1 MSVLM
6 TLRVQGD
13 ATQLEALAASD
24 ETFFSNVS
32 EKGRQMGAT
41 AHHFYATDTEILV
54 IDEWP
59 DKESFEAFF
68 HSTPEIPKVMAQ
80 AGVTSEPEITFYRMV
95 DLGDSFG

>member
-24 ETFFSNVS
+24 ETFFSSVAQRGKS
-32 EKGRQMGAT
+32 MGAT

-59 DKESFEAFF
+59 DRESFEAFF
-68 HSTPEIPKVMAQ
+68 HSTPEIGKAMAT
-80 AGVTSEPEITFYRMV
+80 AGVTSEPEITFYRMI